1 VITHSIKGEVFFRHT
16 AQVDVIELYDKPE
29 AQILHMCIV
38 PGGELK
44 SHITPVDVA
53 MYILEGEPTIM
64 IGDERKVCTPGTMIE
79 SPKDIP
85 HAIQNPSEETVK
97 LLVMK
102 LPKPLKQK

>member
-1 VITHSIKGEVFFRHT
+1 MITRNLKDEIFYRHT
-16 AQVDVIELYDKPE
+16 AQVNVVELYDKPE

-44 SHITPVDVA
+44 SHVTPVDVA
-53 MYILEGEPTIM
+53 MYVLEGEPTII
-64 IGDERKVCTPGTMIE
+64 IGEERRVCPAGTMVE

-102 LPKPLKQK
+102 LPKPIKLK